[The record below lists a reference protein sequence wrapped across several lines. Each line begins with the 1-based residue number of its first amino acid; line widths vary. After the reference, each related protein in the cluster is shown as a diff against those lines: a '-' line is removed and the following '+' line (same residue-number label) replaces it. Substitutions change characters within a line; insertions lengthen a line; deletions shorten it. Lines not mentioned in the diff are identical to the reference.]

1 MKKSGQWRR
10 MEGAKPSIVLTLTDE
25 AESFA
30 LTLELL
36 KLFQRAISNH

>member
-25 AESFA
+25 AESFCSDSGIA
-30 LTLELL
+30 EAVP
-36 KLFQRAISNH
+36 KSD